1 MDNQSTGSN
10 LALSP
15 QVLGTMTFGDTVD
28 SATAWEMITCAVD
41 AGVNVVDTANG
52 YAGGATEEMLGQLLP
67 QVDADLVLCTK
78 AGMPHPDA
86 GEHAPLSPQGL
97 RLSLEGSL
105 QRLHRDQ
112 IDLFYLHQPDRQTP
126 MEQTVAT
133 LGEFLTEGKIRAWGV
148 SNFSAWQIGE
158 LNRLAAEAG
167 IPGPAVGQQL
177 YNLLARRI
185 EDEYAEYAHVTGLH
199 TMVYN
204 PLAGGLL
211 TGKYAYQDAPDAGRF
226 SSSRLAEMYSKRY
239 WTRGLFDSIAALNQI
254 ADGAGITLVEL
265 SLRWLISRPV
275 TSSLL
280 LGGSKPAQLA
290 SNMEVLARGPLPQ
303 DVVAACDEL
312 APALRGP
319 MPDYNR

>member
-1 MDNQSTGSN
+1 MTIPGITTPFS
-10 LALSP
+10 A

-28 SATAWEMITCAVD
+28 ADTAREMITRAVD
-41 AGVNVVDTANG
+41 GGVSVIDTANG
-52 YAGGATEEMLGQLLP
+52 YAGGATEEMLGELLP
-67 QVDADLVLCTK
+67 QVDRDLVLCTK

-86 GEHAPLSPQGL
+86 GDHAPLSPQGV

-105 QRLHRDQ
+105 RRLGREHV
-112 IDLFYLHQPDRQTP
+112 DLFYLHQPDRRTP
-126 MEQTVAT
+126 MSETVAT
-133 LGEFLTEGKIRAWGV
+133 LGEFLAEGKISAWGV
-148 SNFSAWQIGE
+148 SNFAAWQISE
-158 LNRLAAEAG
+158 LSRIAAEHG
-167 IPGPAVGQQL
+167 VPAPVVGQQL
-177 YNLLARRI
+177 YNLVARRI
-185 EDEYAEYAHVTGLH
+185 EDEYAEYAQVSGMH

-211 TGKYAYQDAPDAGRF
+211 TGKYTYADSPGAGRF
-226 SSSRLAEMYSKRY
+226 GTSRLASMYSKRY
-239 WTRGLFDSIAALNQI
+239 WTPGLFEAIEKLGRI

-275 TSSLL
+275 TSSVL

-290 SNMEVLARGPLPQ
+290 SNMDILARGPLPE

>member
-1 MDNQSTGSN
+1 MTVPGITTPFS
-10 LALSP
+10 A

-28 SATAWEMITCAVD
+28 TDTAREMITCAVD
-41 AGVNVVDTANG
+41 GGVSVIDTANG
-52 YAGGATEEMLGQLLP
+52 YAGGATEEMLGELLP
-67 QVDADLVLCTK
+67 QVDRELVLCTK

-97 RLSLEGSL
+97 RLSLQGSL
-105 QRLHRDQ
+105 RRLGREHV
-112 IDLFYLHQPDRQTP
+112 DLFYLHQPDRRTP
-126 MEQTVAT
+126 MADTVAT
-133 LGEFLTEGKIRAWGV
+133 IGEFLTEGKISAWGV
-148 SNFSAWQIGE
+148 SNFAAWQISE
-158 LNRLAAEAG
+158 LSRIAAEQGVSA
-167 IPGPAVGQQL
+167 PVVGQQL
-177 YNLLARRI
+177 YNLVARRI
-185 EDEYAEYAHVTGLH
+185 EDEYAEYAQISGLH

-211 TGKYAYQDAPDAGRF
+211 TGKYAYADSPGAGRF
-226 SSSRLAEMYSKRY
+226 GTSRLASMYSKRY
-239 WTRGLFDSIAALNQI
+239 WTSDLFEAIEALGRI

-275 TSSLL
+275 TSSVL

-290 SNMEVLARGPLPQ
+290 SNMDVLARGPLPE